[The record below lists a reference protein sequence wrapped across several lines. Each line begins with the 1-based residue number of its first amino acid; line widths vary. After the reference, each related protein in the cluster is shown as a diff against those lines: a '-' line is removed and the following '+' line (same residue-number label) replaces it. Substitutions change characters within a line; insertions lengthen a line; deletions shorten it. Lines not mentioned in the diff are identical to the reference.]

1 MRSGKIPGNLSEPA
15 EIAYTSFASRL
26 AHFARIFTGIALP
39 LLVLAGTL
47 LHFEGAQGKGCVTCH
62 EIWQPYSDW
71 HNSAHRNVSCADC
84 HGNVFTLD
92 AGFHVNNMRRLFTH
106 DTGDAPGKPRLKSR
120 DVLLMVSLKDSAAW
134 PAI

>member
-1 MRSGKIPGNLSEPA
+1 VRPGKIPGNLSEPA

-62 EIWQPYSDW
+62 EIWQPYSTGTIPLTATSLAPIVTEMFLLSTPD
-71 HNSAHRNVSCADC
+71 STSTICAAC
-84 HGNVFTLD
+84 LRMSPATLQ
-92 AGFHVNNMRRLFTH
+92 G
-106 DTGDAPGKPRLKSR
+106 SR
-120 DVLLMVSLKDSAAW
+120 G
-134 PAI
+134 